1 MFRIFY
7 LQFRIKGLLFSA
19 NELTMPDSIKEHNY
33 YIFHR
38 LWTVLWTV
46 EEVGSSVVQVLVE
59 LGK

>member
-1 MFRIFY
+1 M
-7 LQFRIKGLLFSA
+7 KGLLFSA